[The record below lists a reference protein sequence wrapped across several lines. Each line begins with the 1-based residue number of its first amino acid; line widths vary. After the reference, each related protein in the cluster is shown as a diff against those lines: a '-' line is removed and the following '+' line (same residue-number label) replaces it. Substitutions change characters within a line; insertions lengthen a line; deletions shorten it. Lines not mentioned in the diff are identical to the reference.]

1 MTILQNDAVFVGEI
15 TKIFLKST
23 ILLRIFFQIT
33 QKFCIFVGKLT
44 FCKQK
49 KQIIQDYEI
58 FNFKHSS

>member
-33 QKFCIFVGKLT
+33 QKFCIFVGNLTHLNNKKLNKSYKT
-44 FCKQK
+44 MRFS
-49 KQIIQDYEI
+49 ISE
-58 FNFKHSS
+58 

>member
-49 KQIIQDYEI
+49 KT
-58 FNFKHSS
+58 NHTRL